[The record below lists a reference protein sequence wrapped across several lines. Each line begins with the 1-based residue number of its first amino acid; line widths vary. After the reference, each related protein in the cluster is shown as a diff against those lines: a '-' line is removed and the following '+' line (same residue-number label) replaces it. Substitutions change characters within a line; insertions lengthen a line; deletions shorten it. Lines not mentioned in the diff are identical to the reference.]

1 MMKNSLIILIVNFF
15 IVGIFAQNNPS
26 FYIEIPNELYV
37 PEVSHDENGKPIGT
51 TNTGNVRLD
60 ELINSYEIYGNQQ
73 VFEISNNPLL
83 QNIYLIECNNI
94 DLMYELFNNYENYYP
109 RVEDA
114 YMEAL
119 LVPNDIGTIGGY
131 TSTDQEELYYIRA
144 PEAWDIT
151 TGSNNIVIGIPDPQ
165 NFQTQ
170 HEDLEN
176 TLDVLFGNNI
186 PTSPDYQHGT
196 QVSSV
201 AAAETNN
208 GIGMAAIG
216 FDSYIYGAKNTSN
229 ILNLSN
235 ETNVRILSASY
246 GSSSQN
252 PPTITPTVFEEII
265 EVNGDIVIAAAGNG
279 PHPDT
284 GYPPATFYYR
294 PASYK
299 GVISVSGIGH
309 QNESFNAYHGLVE
322 VFQDS
327 FEYKLGGNI
336 RTTQYNDSID
346 IVAPAIGVL
355 VANGLGYINN
365 ARGTSIAAPM
375 VAGTVALMLDMNYC
389 LENKEVETIL
399 KLTAV
404 VIDTLPQNIQ
414 YYGKLGAGK
423 LDAYEAVKMAK
434 DMSEEFGTVEV
445 KHRILYRPWF
455 YKLETAPYEIKM
467 FNNTVTDGAKLK
479 FRARSNIEITSG
491 LYSPIEGYMDLQ
503 IDPSLDIDCPPPTSG
518 FRYKDRNILKEKKPD
533 INYLIYPTV
542 VDEFIIIKELFKNK
556 IMSSIEIYDLSGVLA
571 HKEGSIS
578 NSTISLNL
586 VNLEAGIYIIT
597 IFDRNRNVLN
607 TRKIIKK

>member
-1 MMKNSLIILIVNFF
+1 MMKNSLFILIVNFF
-15 IVGIFAQNNPS
+15 IVGIFAQDNPS

-51 TNTGNVRLD
+51 TNTGNARLD

-73 VFEISNNPLL
+73 VFENSNNQLL
-83 QNIYLIECNNI
+83 QNIYLIECNDI

-114 YMEAL
+114 FVEIL
-119 LVPNDIGTIGGY
+119 LIPNDIGTVGGY
-131 TSTDQEELYYIRA
+131 AQTDQEELYYIRA

-151 TGSNNIVIGIPDPQ
+151 TGSNNIVIGIPDPE
-165 NFQTQ
+165 NFQTD

-176 TLDVLFGNNI
+176 TLEVLFGNNI
-186 PTSPDYQHGT
+186 PTSTQHGT
-196 QVSSV
+196 IVSSI

-208 GIGMAAIG
+208 AIGMAAIG
-216 FDSYIYGAKNTSN
+216 FDSYIYGAKGTSN

-235 ETNVRILSASY
+235 EPNVRILSASY
-246 GSSSQN
+246 GSSSLN
-252 PPTITPTVFEEII
+252 PPTITPAVFEEII
-265 EVNGDIVIAAAGNG
+265 EINGDIVIAAAGNG
-279 PHPDT
+279 PNPVT
-284 GYPPATFYYR
+284 GHPPATFYYR

-309 QNESFNAYHGLVE
+309 QNESFSSTHGLVE

-336 RTTQYNDSID
+336 RTLQYNDSID
-346 IVAPAIGVL
+346 IVAPAIGLL

-445 KHRILYRPWF
+445 KNRILYRPWF

-491 LYSPIEGYMDLQ
+491 LYSPIEGYIDLQ
-503 IDPSLDIDCPPPTSG
+503 IDPSLDMDCPPPTSG
-518 FRYKDRNILKEKKPD
+518 FRYEDGNLDTEEKAD

-542 VDEFIIIKELFKNK
+542 VDELIIIKELFKDEV
-556 IMSSIEIYDLSGVLA
+556 MSSIEIYDLSGVLA
-571 HKEGSIS
+571 LKEGSIS

-586 VNLEAGIYIIT
+586 VNLKPGIYIIK

-607 TRKIIKK
+607 ARKIIKK